1 MTKVLETIASDRL
14 EHQDV
19 ADAKEALKHMRSD
32 SPLAILLRK
41 AMTDGTSVF
50 IAEKEM
56 SPEKAAEVLG
66 VSRPHVR
73 HLMDKGLI
81 KYDKKGSHFRI
92 AASDLA
98 DYVKRH
104 EQAMSEYAQAAA
116 TTQEQQDRRISCAAS
131 RLTQQQSEEIAAMF
145 AEL

>member
-1 MTKVLETIASDRL
+1 
-14 EHQDV
+14 
-19 ADAKEALKHMRSD
+19 
-32 SPLAILLRK
+32 
-41 AMTDGTSVF
+41 MTDGTSVF

-104 EQAMSEYAQAAA
+104 EQAMSEYA
-116 TTQEQQDRRISCAAS
+116 
-131 RLTQQQSEEIAAMF
+131 
-145 AEL
+145 